1 MRHEGHTLTFPT
13 EDSVIATKRFAM
25 IAGIVYL
32 LVGIAGFFPA
42 LLTAPDPSYNINLQA
57 LNGKLFGVFPVNV
70 AHTLVH
76 LAIGIWGVMAARAE
90 GPSISYARSL
100 SIIFAVLAIM
110 GLFPRLDTVFGLLPL
125 HGNDIWLHAGTALV
139 AAYFGW
145 YASERINA

>member
-1 MRHEGHTLTFPT
+1 M
-13 EDSVIATKRFAM
+13 ATRRFAM

-32 LVGIAGFFPA
+32 LIGVAGFFPV
-42 LLTAPDPSYNINLQA
+42 LLRAPDPSYNVTLHT
-57 LNGKLFGVFPVNV
+57 LNGTLFGLFPVNV

-76 LAIGIWGVMAARAE
+76 LAIGAWGVWAARAE
-90 GPSISYARSL
+90 GASVTYARWL
-100 SIIFAVLAIM
+100 AILFAVLAVM

-145 YASERINA
+145 YTSQRMNA

>member
-1 MRHEGHTLTFPT
+1 M
-13 EDSVIATKRFAM
+13 STKRFAM

-42 LLTAPDPSYNINLQA
+42 LLTAPDPAHNVALKTLHGNL
-57 LNGKLFGVFPVNV
+57 LGLFPVNI

-76 LAIGIWGVMAARAE
+76 LAIGAWGVMAARGE
-90 GPSISYARSL
+90 GAAITYARSL
-100 SIIFAVLAIM
+100 AILFAVLAIM

-125 HGNDIWLHAGTALV
+125 HSHDIWLHAATAAV

-145 YASERINA
+145 YASQRANA